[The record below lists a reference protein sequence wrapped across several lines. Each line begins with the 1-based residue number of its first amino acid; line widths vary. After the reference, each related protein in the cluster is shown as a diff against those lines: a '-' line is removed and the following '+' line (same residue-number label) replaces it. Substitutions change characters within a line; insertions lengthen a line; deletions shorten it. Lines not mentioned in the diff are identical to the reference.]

1 MHRGKPPMR
10 LLKAEPN
17 AHSNEKLVG
26 AGKLNI
32 FFLETYL
39 SLLIVTGAWLLCLS
53 NLELLSADVAT
64 YIRCFV
70 VDREDCGGID
80 RNGIVVYAT
89 SFQLGNCITQ
99 LIKLYGKWMRRSWE

>member
-1 MHRGKPPMR
+1 MNRRVGALTMHRGKPPMR

-26 AGKLNI
+26 AGKLNN

-64 YIRCFV
+64 YIRCLV
-70 VDREDCGGID
+70 VDREEFCGID
-80 RNGIVVYAT
+80 ESGLVVYAT
-89 SFQLGNCITQ
+89 FFQPGNFNT
-99 LIKLYGKWMRRSWE
+99 